1 MGNVILFS
9 LTAMFNPVLV
19 GATTVMLL
27 LPSPKK
33 LMLGYLLGAWMTSLT
48 LGLIIVFAASD
59 SSAVSTTQNTIA
71 PAVDLALG
79 AILLIVSWAL
89 ATGWNERRKE
99 RRAAKQGPK
108 EDKGPPRWQRE
119 LGKGD
124 PKITFAVGALLTLPG
139 GSYIAAMDNIVKM
152 KVSSTDE
159 VLLVIMVNL
168 IMLLPLELPLISF
181 TVAPD
186 WTPTAIDRTKRWF
199 ARNGHKIAVYGTA
212 ILGALLVIR
221 GIIELVS
228 A

>member
-1 MGNVILFS
+1 MGNVLLFS
-9 LTAMFNPVLV
+9 FTAMFNPVLV

-33 LMLGYLLGAWMTSLT
+33 LMVGYLLGAWMTSLT
-48 LGLIIVFAASD
+48 LGLIIVFAAKN
-59 SSAVSTTQNTIA
+59 SSAVSTTQNSIA

-79 AILLIVSWAL
+79 AILLIVSFVL
-89 ATGWNERRKE
+89 ASGRNERYKE
-99 RRAAKQGPK
+99 RRAAKKGPK
-108 EDKGPPRWQRE
+108 EDTGPPRWQRE
-119 LGKGD
+119 LNKGD
-124 PKITFAVGALLTLPG
+124 PKITFVVGALLTLPG

-152 KVSSTDE
+152 KTSTATT

-181 TVAPD
+181 TIAPD

-228 A
+228 

>member
-27 LPSPKK
+27 LPSPRK

-79 AILLIVSWAL
+79 AILLIVSWTL
-89 ATGWNERRKE
+89 ATGWNERRKD
-99 RRAAKQGPK
+99 RRAAKKAPK

-119 LGKGD
+119 LSKGD

-186 WTPTAIDRTKRWF
+186 WTPTAVDRTKRWF
-199 ARNGHKIAVYGTA
+199 ARNGHTIAVYGTA

-221 GIIELVS
+221 GIIELAS

>member
-27 LPSPKK
+27 LPSPRK

-89 ATGWNERRKE
+89 ASGRHERRKE
-99 RRAAKQGPK
+99 QRAAKKEPK

-119 LGKGD
+119 LSKGD

-186 WTPTAIDRTKRWF
+186 WTPTAVDRTKRWF
-199 ARNGHKIAVYGTA
+199 ARNGHTIAVYGTA

-221 GIIELVS
+221 GIIELAS